1 MEQAGVA
8 VGPKNPPATLV
19 FLPSLEVTIVAAI
32 QSLGIGSGI
41 LTTELVND
49 LVAAERDSIDLR
61 LDLQKSEF
69 EAEISAFGTITSAL
83 ETLKVSA
90 DALKAPSALQAITA
104 SSSDD
109 SALSATASS
118 LAEAGSYS
126 ITVNEL
132 AQSHSLVTKSFD
144 EITDI
149 IGTGELTFR
158 FGTTTFS
165 GSDYDDFEL
174 DNTKLSKT
182 LIIDSSNNTLA
193 SLRSAINNA
202 DFGVEASIVNDGSG
216 FRLLL
221 SSEDPGVS
229 NSMEILVAGDNGS
242 GLSQFAFNGTYN
254 GTGEVGAITEGGS
267 TDLST
272 GIDFSTGNAVFTFD
286 LGVTTDIE
294 VTVDAN
300 ATTDLGGG
308 GGTAEDNLIAIQTA
322 IDTALVTA
330 GLSAGDVVASLDA
343 EDGGLILTTLATGL
357 SETIEV
363 TADDGVLGLNP
374 NLGQRFGSAGS
385 LEQTQAARSAEIEVN
400 GLTITRE
407 SNLVTEVI
415 NGVTLNLKSA
425 DIGKPI
431 SLSLESD
438 SAAIIEKVQGFVD
451 AYNELKVLTSELTK
465 FDLARGESGLLLGDA
480 TLRGV
485 NFQIRNVMNSIVDGI
500 TDSKFRTLS
509 EVGITTDQDNSFLLN
524 LDAGKLSQSIEENPD
539 AIVSLFATNTSA
551 SDPLIEVVNTSSN
564 TQAGAYTVELTQVAT
579 QGNFQGDTLAA
590 LDNPITIDDDND
602 SFVIKVNGE
611 TSGTINLTQGAY
623 ASAAILAQE
632 LQLRINND
640 DNISETS
647 DTVTVSYNTTSQ
659 RFEFQ
664 SNEYGSNSSISFVS
678 SDTDVEAELG
688 FGAGVG
694 TVNAG
699 LDVKGTIN
707 GEAASGNGQFLRA
720 TEGAQAAKPGFVS
733 SSILNDLNVPLTVT
747 TGEVNAGDYDFKLN
761 IDGITSGT
769 ISIAAGTYATA
780 PELAIALQA
789 AINADSVLVAAGKS
803 AVVDFDLGIG
813 NYGVISSSTGAASS
827 VNFTEI
833 SDNMVSQFGFAV
845 GGGTAGTA
853 ATGDLNE
860 AAGLRIRV
868 LGGTLGDRGTVSYI
882 QGTAFKLSALFDSM
896 LRSGGVLDVKVDSL
910 SDLLAGVEESRV
922 KLNERM
928 DALEAQLSSQF
939 AAADGLISQLKSTE
953 DFLSQQLSILSEAFK
968 SD

>member
-1 MEQAGVA
+1 MEQARVA
-8 VGPKNPPATLV
+8 VGRKNPSAILV
-19 FLPSLEVTIVAAI
+19 FLSSTEVTIVAAI

-41 LTTELVND
+41 LTNELVDD
-49 LVAAERDSIDLR
+49 LVAAERDTIDLR

-69 EAEISAFGTITSAL
+69 EAEISAFGTITGAL
-83 ETLKVSA
+83 ETLKISA

-104 SSSDD
+104 SSGDD

-118 LAEAGSYS
+118 LADAGSYS
-126 ITVNEL
+126 ITINEL
-132 AQSHSLVTKSFD
+132 AQSHSLVSKSYD

-149 IGTGELTFR
+149 VGTGELTFR
-158 FGTTTFS
+158 FGETSFS
-165 GSDYDDFEL
+165 GGDYDEFTL
-174 DNTKLSKT
+174 DNTKSSKT
-182 LIIDSSNNTLA
+182 FIIDSSNNTLT
-193 SLRSAINNA
+193 SLRSAINSA

-221 SSEDPGVS
+221 STEDPGLS

-254 GTGEVGAITEGGS
+254 DTDQVGAITEGGS
-267 TDLST
+267 TDLSA
-272 GIDFSTGNAVFTFD
+272 GIDFSAGNAVFAFD
-286 LGVTTDIE
+286 LGITTDIE
-294 VTVDAN
+294 VTVDAD

-308 GGTAEDNLIAIQTA
+308 GGTAEDNRIAIQTA
-322 IDTALVTA
+322 IDDALVTA
-330 GLSAGDVVASLDA
+330 GLSAGDVIASIDP

-357 SETIEV
+357 TTTIDV

-374 NLGQRFGSAGS
+374 NLGQRFGTSGS
-385 LEQTQAARSAEIEVN
+385 LEQTQAAQSAEIEVN

-431 SLSLESD
+431 NLTLASD
-438 SAAIIEKVQGFVD
+438 SASIIEKVQTFVD
-451 AYNELKVLTSELTK
+451 AYNDLKVLSSELTK
-465 FDLARGESGLLLGDA
+465 FDLERGESGLLLGDS
-480 TLRGV
+480 TLRSL
-485 NFQIRNVMNSIVDGI
+485 NSQIRNVMNSIVDGI
-500 TDSKFRTLS
+500 TGSSFRTLS
-509 EVGITTDQDNSFLLN
+509 EVGITTDQDNSFLLS
-524 LDAGKLSQSIEENPD
+524 LDAGKLSRSIEENPN
-539 AIVSLFATNTSA
+539 AIVSLFATNNSA
-551 SDPLIEVVNTSSN
+551 SDPLIQVINTSFN
-564 TQAGAYTVELTQVAT
+564 TQAGAYSVELTQVAT
-579 QGNFQGDTLAA
+579 QGNFEGDTVAA
-590 LDNPITIDDDND
+590 LDNPITIDADND
-602 SFVIKVNGE
+602 SFVINVNGE
-611 TSGTINLTQGAY
+611 TSETISLTQGAY
-623 ASAAILAQE
+623 ASAALLAQE

-640 DNISETS
+640 TNISDTN

-664 SNEYGSNSSISFVS
+664 SNEYGSNSSISFAS
-678 SDTDVEAELG
+678 SDTNVEAELG

-699 LDVKGTIN
+699 LDIKGTIN
-707 GEAASGNGQFLRA
+707 GEAATGNGQFLRA

-747 TGEVNAGDYDFKLN
+747 AGEITAGDYDFKIN
-761 IDGITSGT
+761 VDGIISGT
-769 ISIAAGTYATA
+769 ISIAAGTYSTA
-780 PELAIALQA
+780 PELAAALQT
-789 AINADSVLVAAGKS
+789 AINADSVLSTAGK
-803 AVVDFDLGIG
+803 AIAVDFDLGIG
-813 NYGVISSSTGAASS
+813 NYGVISTTTGASSS

-833 SDNMVSQFGFAV
+833 SANMISQFGFAV

-868 LGGTLGDRGTVSYI
+868 LGGTLGSRGTVSYI
-882 QGTAFKLSALFDSM
+882 QGTAYKLSELFDDM

-910 SDLLAGVEESRV
+910 SDLLAGVEDSRI

-939 AAADGLISQLKSTE
+939 AAADALISQLNSTE

-968 SD
+968 SN